1 MDFSLL
7 TFSIYV
13 PDHDENEPVVAASP
27 AAPPPP
33 YSVIWHHGSLVC
45 LPSQYMSHTNPL
57 NVLPP
62 PLLVEIL
69 AWVGAWEVGW
79 RADWVRTLHLPES
92 TGLNLINLW
101 R

>member
-13 PDHDENEPVVAASP
+13 PDHDENEPVVAAS
-27 AAPPPP
+27 
-33 YSVIWHHGSLVC
+33 LVC
-45 LPSQYMSHTNPL
+45 LPSQYMSHINPL